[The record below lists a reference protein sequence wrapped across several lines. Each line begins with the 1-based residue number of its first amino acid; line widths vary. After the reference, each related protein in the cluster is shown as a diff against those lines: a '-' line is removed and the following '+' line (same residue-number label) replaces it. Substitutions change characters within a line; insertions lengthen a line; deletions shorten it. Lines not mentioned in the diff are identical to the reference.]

1 MGHNDHID
9 FELLQRIEHFAESGE
24 LEPGTKEHGIAL
36 FVVDNGVDA
45 LSPKQRTVWD
55 RAIAPILA
63 KPMNADER
71 MRRALE
77 RDWEDEAL
85 EGSSDN

>member
-9 FELLQRIEHFAESGE
+9 FELHDRVQHFVDAGD

-36 FVVDNGVDA
+36 FVIDNGLSA

-55 RAIAPILA
+55 KAIAPIIY
-63 KPMNADER
+63 KPMNEEER
-71 MRRALE
+71 RREILDK
-77 RDWEDEAL
+77 DWEDEARYNATK
-85 EGSSDN
+85 D